1 MTAILPIR
9 KAASRGEAGDHGWRW
24 HLGALGLVSAAILLL
39 LHRDV
44 MGLVEVWLSRST
56 YNHCAL
62 ILPIIGWL
70 VWQRWPELRRLT
82 PRAWTPGLVL
92 VGAGAFLW
100 LLGEAGFV
108 AIARQAGLI
117 LMLQGA
123 VIDRKST
130 RLNSSHYCASRM
142 PS

>member
-1 MTAILPIR
+1 
-9 KAASRGEAGDHGWRW
+9 
-24 HLGALGLVSAAILLL
+24 
-39 LHRDV
+39 

-100 LLGEAGFV
+100 LLGAAGFV

-123 VIDRKST
+123 VIACLRKAVCRGLAFPIFYTLFMIPIGDELLPATQPLTPEMSMDIPALFPT
-130 RLNSSHYCASRM
+130 
-142 PS
+142 PSP

>member
-70 VWQRWPELRRLT
+70 VWQRWQELRRLT
-82 PRAWTPGLVL
+82 PSAWTPGRVL
-92 VGAGAFLW
+92 VGAGAFRG
-100 LLGEAGFV
+100 LL
-108 AIARQAGLI
+108 
-117 LMLQGA
+117 
-123 VIDRKST
+123 DRKTVVWGWCVSRSGDIGRG
-130 RLNSSHYCASRM
+130 RLIKKNS
-142 PS
+142 

>member
-1 MTAILPIR
+1 
-9 KAASRGEAGDHGWRW
+9 
-24 HLGALGLVSAAILLL
+24 
-39 LHRDV
+39 

-92 VGAGAFLW
+92 VGAGDFLW

-108 AIARQAGLI
+108 AIARPAGLI

-123 VIDRKST
+123 VLARHDKEVCRGHAFPLSST
-130 RLNSSHYCASRM
+130 LF
-142 PS
+142 P